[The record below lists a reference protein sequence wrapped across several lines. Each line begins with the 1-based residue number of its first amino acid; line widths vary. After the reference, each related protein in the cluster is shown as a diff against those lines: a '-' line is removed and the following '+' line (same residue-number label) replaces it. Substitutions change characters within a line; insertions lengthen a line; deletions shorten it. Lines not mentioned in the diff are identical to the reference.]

1 MENIVFVVA
10 AGTTTVVF
18 LYKCWSLWCSLR
30 ASSHRLCMNLHLE
43 DNYFESEKTGPQEL
57 PSAVTQEM
65 HTIELRRGRN
75 PWNLYKLEDAFWEP

>member
-1 MENIVFVVA
+1 
-10 AGTTTVVF
+10 
-18 LYKCWSLWCSLR
+18 
-30 ASSHRLCMNLHLE
+30 MNLHLE